1 MNKAGGTQALL
12 RVTGSLAFIAA
23 ARAGYLVA
31 ADPEDATRR
40 LFLPLKN
47 NLSRPQ
53 PGLAY
58 RIEEFTVPSAAGPSE
73 TIETSRVVWENAPVT
88 LTADEVMSQADPEE
102 ASALKEARDWL
113 KDTLADGP
121 VSSTEIERQ
130 AKALGISNATLRRAK
145 KSLKVRATKRTG
157 PQGGWNC
164 ELEDAQDA
172 QEFMV
177 TKVSALPESALV
189 EEEI

>member
-47 NLSRPQ
+47 NLARPQ

-58 RIEEFTVPSAAGPSE
+58 RIEEISVPSAAGL
-73 TIETSRVVWENAPVT
+73 IETSRVVWSSAPVT
-88 LTADEVMSQADPEE
+88 MTADEAMSQADPED

-113 KDTLADGP
+113 KEALADGP

-157 PQGGWNC
+157 PNGGWNC

-172 QEFMV
+172 QELMG
-177 TKVSALPESALV
+177 TEVSALPESTLV